1 MPAKREYKLDLF
13 PLLRNIS
20 TKNVGYY
27 DSLSEEAIKE
37 FTPFVLMRWLTGCN
51 DGNNLSAR
59 QIFFLNELVN
69 PYAFEFHGT
78 VDKNHKKLLYNLMTI
93 CTSGRDCRYK
103 FNKTKGKNTSELPKA
118 LAVIKE
124 VFGYNNK
131 DAHDAIALLSD
142 EAIIDMAEQGGMQEA
157 EIKLLKKELKTK
169 RPR

>member
-1 MPAKREYKLDLF
+1 MAAKREYKLALF

-27 DSLSEEAIKE
+27 NTLSEESIKE
-37 FTPFVLMRWLTGCN
+37 FTPLVLMRWLTGCN
-51 DGNNLSAR
+51 DGKNLSAR

-69 PYAFEFHGT
+69 PYAFAFQGT
-78 VDKNHKKLLYNLMTI
+78 IDNNHKKLLYNLMTI

-103 FNKTKGKNTSELPKA
+103 FNKTKGKRTSSMPKA
-118 LAVIKE
+118 TAVIKE
-124 VFGYNNK
+124 AFGYNNR

-142 EAIIDMAEQGGMQEA
+142 EAIVDMAEQYGMQEA
-157 EIKLLKKELKTK
+157 ELKLLKKELKTK